1 MFSKIGLQLYTIRD
15 YMSDADTIRES
26 FKKLKAIGYD
36 QAQTAGSGGIT
47 HKEMAK
53 IAKEEGIE
61 IVGTH
66 YNFAMMKNEFEA
78 TIEDHIALGTTNVGI
93 GGFMCHSIEEA
104 KGLVATINEV
114 AAKLKQKGMKF
125 TYHNHSH
132 EFQKFDGVTVWE
144 YLVENLDKDNVSFVL
159 DTYWVQH
166 AGGDVCKWIEKL
178 AGRIDILHLK
188 DMAVKGNDP
197 YITECGNG
205 NLDFG
210 EILTIA
216 EKTGVKYIVVEQ
228 DLNWIDD
235 DPFKAV
241 ETSYNNLKKY
251 LSK

>member
-1 MFSKIGLQLYTIRD
+1 MFKKLGLQLYTIRD
-15 YMSDADTIRES
+15 HMQTAEDMRAS
-26 FKKLKAIGYD
+26 FKKLKALGYD
-36 QAQTAGSGGIT
+36 QGQTAGSGGISY
-47 HKEMAK
+47 KEMAQ

-66 YNFAMMKNEFEA
+66 YNFALMKSDLDA
-78 TIEDHIALGTTNVGI
+78 VIEDHIALGTTNVGI
-93 GGFMCHSIEEA
+93 GGFMCHSLEEA
-104 KGLVATINEV
+104 KGLVATINEI
-114 AAKLKQKGMKF
+114 AAKLAAKGMKF

-132 EFQKFDGVTVWE
+132 EFVKYEGVTVFD

-210 EILTIA
+210 EILEVA

-228 DLNWIDD
+228 DANWIDG

-241 ETSYNNLKKY
+241 EISCNNLKKY
-251 LSK
+251 LA

>member
-1 MFSKIGLQLYTIRD
+1 MYIELGLQLYTIRD
-15 YMSDADTIRES
+15 YMNTAEEMRASI
-26 FKKLKAIGYD
+26 KKLRNIGYT
-36 QAQTAGSGGIT
+36 QAQTAGSGNISY
-47 HKEMAK
+47 KEMAK

-66 YNFAMMKNEFEA
+66 YNFALMKNDIDA
-78 TIEDHIALGTTNVGI
+78 VIEDHIALGTTNVGI
-93 GGFMCHSIEEA
+93 GGFHCHSLEEA
-104 KGLVATINEV
+104 KGLVSTINEI

-144 YLVENLDKDNVSFVL
+144 YLVENLDKENVSFVL

-166 AGGDVCKWIEKL
+166 AGGDVCKWIKKL

-205 NLDFG
+205 NLDFE
-210 EILTIA
+210 EILEVA
-216 EKTGVKYIVVEQ
+216 QNTGVKYIVVEQ
-228 DLNWIDD
+228 DLNWIDN
-235 DPFKAV
+235 DPFKSV
-241 ETSYNNLKKY
+241 EVSYNNLKKY
-251 LSK
+251 LA